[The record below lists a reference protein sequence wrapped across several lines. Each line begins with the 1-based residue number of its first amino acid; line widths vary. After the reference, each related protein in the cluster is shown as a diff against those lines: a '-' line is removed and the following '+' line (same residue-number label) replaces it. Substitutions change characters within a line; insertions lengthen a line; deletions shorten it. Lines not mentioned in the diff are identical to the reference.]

1 LGKQQQDTR
10 SANNHGKRKKR
21 SRKQNKQ
28 EKKKVKLLASMLHNV
43 STTLCNHDYNKLS
56 HSFKHDCCPNLK
68 AINQKSK
75 LIKINNKQLGALCFR
90 LKRSKIKTY

>member
-10 SANNHGKRKKR
+10 SANNHGKKNLK

-28 EKKKVKLLASMLHNV
+28 GKKKVKLLTSMLHNV

-68 AINQKSK
+68 AINQKPK
-75 LIKINNKQLGALCFR
+75 LIKINNKQVGDYVLG
-90 LKRSKIKTY
+90 SKEAK

>member
-10 SANNHGKRKKR
+10 SANNHGKKILK

-28 EKKKVKLLASMLHNV
+28 GKKKVKLLTSMLHNV

-68 AINQKSK
+68 AINQKPK
-75 LIKINNKQLGALCFR
+75 LIKINNKQVGDYVLG
-90 LKRSKIKTY
+90 SKEAK